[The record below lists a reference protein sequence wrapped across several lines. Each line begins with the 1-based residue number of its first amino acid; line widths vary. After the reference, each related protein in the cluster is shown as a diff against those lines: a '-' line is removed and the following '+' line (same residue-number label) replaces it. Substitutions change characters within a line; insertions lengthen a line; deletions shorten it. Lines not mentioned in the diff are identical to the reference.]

1 MTTYYHGTT
10 VLRSVG
16 DYLTPD
22 HEIGVGRGQTRHAY
36 FTSSILAAHGYAH
49 AKAAAQ
55 LAIHTSDQPYPVPVV
70 YQIELPCRYEP
81 DPTVDERFQAFRTTE
96 SLRIIGRVPSDVF
109 RGLVPVDMS

>member
-16 DYLTPD
+16 DYLTPM
-22 HEIGVGRGQTRHAY
+22 HEIGVRLGQTRHIY
-36 FTSSILAAHGYAH
+36 FTSCILAAHGYAH
-49 AKAAAQ
+49 SKTAAQ
-55 LAIHTSDQPYPVPVV
+55 LAILTPDQEYPIPIV
-70 YQIELPCRYEP
+70 YRIELPQRYEP

-96 SLRIIGRVPSDVF
+96 SLHIIGRVPSDVF

>member
-10 VLRSVG
+10 VLRSIG

-22 HEIGVGRGQTRHAY
+22 HEIGVRRGQTRHVY

-55 LAIHTSDQPYPVPVV
+55 LAIHTPDQPYPVPVV
-70 YQIELPCRYEP
+70 YRVELPCRYEP
-81 DPTVDERFQAFRTTE
+81 DPTVDARFQAFRTTGA
-96 SLRIIGRVPSDVF
+96 LRILSRIDPPFVVP
-109 RGLVPVDMS
+109 PVDVS